1 MSTLKSGKVRCTALL
16 GSEQRVQDG
25 LRGELLNNPGK
36 REVIERGQASD
47 HQVIA
52 RARMLGPA
60 QRLHDSALAGDSC
73 HG

>member
-16 GSEQRVQDG
+16 GPEQRVHHG

-36 REVIERGQASD
+36 WEAVERGQPSD

-52 RARMLGPA
+52 RARKLGPA
-60 QRLHDSALAGDSC
+60 QTLHNSVLTGDSC
-73 HG
+73 NW